1 MIPFLIAGGLA
12 ALGLGTVLVVA
23 NWNDIVDWIRDLIP
37 KLKAGWQKFR
47 PLVPYEMQ
55 FLGDMVVEAGE
66 HLARIIHK
74 LYYQKENGQWM
85 EEKTIRKINEN
96 EVPPHI
102 RAKIQK
108 KQQEMTKQ
116 ADISHEMELIM
127 SE

>member
-1 MIPFLIAGGLA
+1 MIPLLIAGGLV
-12 ALGLGTVLVVA
+12 ALGTAIVVA
-23 NWNDIVDWIRDLIP
+23 NWNDIVDWIRDFVP
-37 KLKAGWQKFR
+37 KLKAAWKKLR

-66 HLARIIHK
+66 RLARIIHK
-74 LYYQKENGQWM
+74 LYYQEENGQWM
-85 EEKTIRKINEN
+85 EETTIRKVDET

-116 ADISHEMELIM
+116 ADISQEMELIM